1 VKRGVEAKLD
11 MEREDG
17 YGSELENRRIKTGRG
32 KKMRITALER

>member
-1 VKRGVEAKLD
+1 VKAKLE

-32 KKMRITALER
+32 KKIRITARER